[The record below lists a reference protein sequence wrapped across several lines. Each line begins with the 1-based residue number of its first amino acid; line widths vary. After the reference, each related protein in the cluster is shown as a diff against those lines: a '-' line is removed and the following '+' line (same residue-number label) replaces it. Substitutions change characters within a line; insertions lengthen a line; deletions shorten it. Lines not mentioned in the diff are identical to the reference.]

1 MTTVS
6 VADFTQHIQN
16 YLDQVMQG
24 EKIRIQL
31 KNEQFISLIPETT
44 AQPIKKQYTKADLLK
59 QLSYQ
64 GGLRDSQ
71 EIDQLIYK

>member
-6 VADFTQHIQN
+6 AADFALHMQS
-16 YLDQVMQG
+16 YLDQAMQG

-31 KNEQFISLIPETT
+31 KNERFISLIPETT

-59 QLSYQ
+59 QLAYQ
-64 GGLRDSQ
+64 GGLMDSQ